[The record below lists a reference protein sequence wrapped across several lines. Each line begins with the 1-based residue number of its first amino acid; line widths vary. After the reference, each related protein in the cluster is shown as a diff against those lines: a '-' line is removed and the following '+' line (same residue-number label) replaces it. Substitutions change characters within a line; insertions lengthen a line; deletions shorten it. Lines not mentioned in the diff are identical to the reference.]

1 MVATVAGLTVAM
13 VADLIFEGA
22 FVRRVRL
29 VNLTFLEVCS
39 E

>member
-1 MVATVAGLTVAM
+1 MDLTVADLMVAT
-13 VADLIFEGA
+13 VADLIFEG
-22 FVRRVRL
+22 VPLLRL